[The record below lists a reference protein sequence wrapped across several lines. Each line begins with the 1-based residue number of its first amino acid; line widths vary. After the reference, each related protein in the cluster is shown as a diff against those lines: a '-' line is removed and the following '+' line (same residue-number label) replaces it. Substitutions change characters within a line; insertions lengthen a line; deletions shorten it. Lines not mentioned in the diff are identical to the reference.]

1 MATEKS
7 KHGDYNDHAGHDHAG
22 HDHSAH
28 NPTKAAPQ
36 PAPRTSLNTG
46 PAGTTRVVYR
56 IENMDCAT
64 EEGVLRNALGGM
76 PEIKQLSFDLMRRE
90 LTVDHV
96 FSDAAS
102 ILKRIEGVGMQP
114 VLMDAAAQQKNSMG
128 ADLPGISSTQ
138 KVAMVLA
145 GIAAIGA
152 EAIAY
157 STATETSIPVISLAL
172 LAIALSGRETL
183 FKGWIALKNF
193 TLNINLLMTVAVI
206 GAVLIGRW
214 PEAAMVIWLFAIA
227 ELIEK
232 LSLDRARNAIRS
244 LIALA
249 PEVAHVEIDGQFVE
263 KGVADIGVGQR
274 IQVRPGERV
283 AFDGKVESG
292 ASAVNQAPITGE
304 SMPVDKAVGDPVY
317 AGTINESG
325 VLVYLVTHAK
335 GESTLDRIARSV
347 QDAQANRAPTQ
358 RFVDE
363 FARIYTPIMFL
374 ISLLVAIVPPLAFG
388 GEWYPWIY
396 KSLVLLVIACP
407 CALVISTPVTV
418 VSGLAAAA
426 RRGILIKGGLY
437 LEQGR
442 LLKSIALDKTG
453 TLTLG
458 KPALTDVIT
467 LSELSVEQALRLSAS
482 LDALSKHP
490 VALAIVSGFREK
502 ANGAS
507 LLSVSDF
514 ASITG
519 RGVQGKIAG
528 KAYFLGNHRLAEDLK
543 RCSPQVEAELN
554 RLEEQGKSTVVLMDD
569 TRALA
574 VLAVADQVRE
584 NAKAAVKAM
593 RDLGVEPMMLTGD
606 NQRTAAAVALL
617 VGITDARGDQ
627 LPENKL
633 AVIEQLLKKG
643 PVGMVG
649 DGVNDAPA
657 LARCSVGFAM
667 GAAGTDT
674 AIETADVALMQDDLQ
689 KIPEFI
695 ALSKRTAVIL
705 WQNIIFALAIKVVFF
720 VLTFLGNTSLWLAV
734 FADLGASLIVV
745 FNGMRLLRR

>member
-1 MATEKS
+1 MTTEKS
-7 KHGDYNDHAGHDHAG
+7 KHDDLGDHVG
-22 HDHSAH
+22 HDHSGH
-28 NPTKAAPQ
+28 NPTNVAPQ
-36 PAPRTSLNTG
+36 PATMTSLNAG
-46 PAGTTRVVYR
+46 PAGTTRVIYR

-64 EEGVLRNALGGM
+64 EEGVLRNALGGLA
-76 PEIKQLSFDLMRRE
+76 EIKQLSFDLMRRE

-96 FSDAAS
+96 FGDAAS
-102 ILKRIEGVGMQP
+102 IVKRIEGVGMQP

-152 EAIAY
+152 EVIAY
-157 STATETSIPVISLAL
+157 STGKETSIPVISLAL

-206 GAVLIGRW
+206 GAVLIGQW

-249 PEVAHVEIDGQFVE
+249 PEVAHVEIDGKFVE

-274 IQVRPGERV
+274 IQVRPGERM

-304 SMPVDKAVGDPVY
+304 SMPVDKAVGDQVF

-363 FARIYTPIMFL
+363 FARIYTPLMFL

-442 LLKSIALDKTG
+442 HLKSIALDKTG

-467 LSELSVEQALRLSAS
+467 LGELTVEQALQLSAS
-482 LDALSKHP
+482 LDALSQHP
-490 VALAIVSGFREK
+490 VALAIVSGFEAK
-502 ANGAS
+502 ANGTA
-507 LLSVSDF
+507 LLEVSDF

-543 RCSPQVEAELN
+543 RCSPQVESELN
-554 RLEEQGKSTVVLMDD
+554 TLEAQGKSTVVLMDD

-633 AVIEQLLKKG
+633 AVIEELLKKG

-705 WQNIIFALAIKVVFF
+705 WQNIIFALSIKVVFF
-720 VLTFLGNTSLWLAV
+720 VLTFFGNTSLWLAV

>member
-7 KHGDYNDHAGHDHAG
+7 KHSDYNDHAGHDHAG

-64 EEGVLRNALGGM
+64 EEGVLRNALGSL

-114 VLMDAAAQQKNSMG
+114 VLMDTAAQQKNSMG

-206 GAVLIGRW
+206 GAILIGRW

-347 QDAQANRAPTQ
+347 QDAHANRAPTQ

-554 RLEEQGKSTVVLMDD
+554 RLEEQGKSIVVLMDD

>member
-1 MATEKS
+1 MNNNAKDE
-7 KHGDYNDHAGHDHAG
+7 HAGHDHA
-22 HDHSAH
+22 DHANSPH
-28 NPTKAAPQ
+28 
-36 PAPRTSLNTG
+36 TSTEKPDRRSTQA

-64 EEGVLRNALGGM
+64 EEGVLRNALAGL
-76 PEIKQLSFDLMRRE
+76 PEIKQLGFDLMRRE

-96 FSDAAS
+96 FPDAAS
-102 ILKRIEGVGMQP
+102 LVKRIEGVGMQP
-114 VLMDAAAQQKNSMG
+114 VLMDAAAQENNSMG
-128 ADLPGISSTQ
+128 ADLPGISTGE

-152 EAIAY
+152 EVIAY
-157 STATETSIPVISLAL
+157 STGKETSIPVISLAL
-172 LAIALSGRETL
+172 LAIALSGKETL
-183 FKGWIALKNF
+183 YKGWIALKHF

-206 GAVLIGRW
+206 GAVLIGQW

-249 PEVAHVEIDGQFVE
+249 PEVANVEIDGQFVE
-263 KGVADIGVGQR
+263 KGVADIGIGQR
-274 IQVRPGERV
+274 IQVRPGERI

-304 SMPVDKAVGDPVY
+304 SMPVDKTVGDPVF

-325 VLVYLVTHAK
+325 VLVFVVTHAK

-396 KSLVLLVIACP
+396 KALVLLVIACP

-458 KPALTDVIT
+458 KPALTDVLT
-467 LSELSVEQALRLSAS
+467 LSELSVDEALRLSAS
-482 LDALSKHP
+482 LDALSQHP
-490 VALAIVSGFREK
+490 VALAIVSGFKEK

-507 LLSVSDF
+507 LFDVLDF

-528 KAYFLGNHRLAEDLK
+528 KEYFLGNHRLAEELK
-543 RCSPQVEAELN
+543 RCSPQVEAELT
-554 RLEEQGKSTVVLMDD
+554 RLEEQGKSTVVLMDE

-574 VLAVADQVRE
+574 VMAVADQVRE
-584 NAKAAVKAM
+584 TSKAAVKAL
-593 RDLGVEPMMLTGD
+593 RELGVEPMMLTGD
-606 NQRTAAAVALL
+606 NQRTATAVALA

-633 AVIEQLLKKG
+633 AAIEELLKKG
-643 PVGMVG
+643 LVGMVG

-705 WQNIIFALAIKVVFF
+705 WQNIIFALAVKAVFF
-720 VLTFLGNTSLWLAV
+720 VLTFVGNTSLWLAV

>member
-1 MATEKS
+1 MTTEKS
-7 KHGDYNDHAGHDHAG
+7 KHGDSNDHAGHDHGGHKSTAAVPNAG
-22 HDHSAH
+22 PS
-28 NPTKAAPQ
+28 
-36 PAPRTSLNTG
+36 
-46 PAGTTRVVYR
+46 GTTRVIYR

-64 EEGVLRNALGGM
+64 EEGVLRNALGGIV
-76 PEIKQLSFDLMRRE
+76 EIKQLNFDLMRRE

-102 ILKRIEGVGMQP
+102 IVKRIEGVGMQP

-157 STATETSIPVISLAL
+157 STGRETSILVISLAI

-206 GAVLIGRW
+206 GAVLIGQW

-249 PEVAHVEIDGQFVE
+249 PEVAHVEIDGKFVE
-263 KGVADIGVGQR
+263 KGVAYIGVGQR

-304 SMPVDKAVGDPVY
+304 SMPVDKAVGDQVF

-325 VLVYLVTHAK
+325 VLVFVVTHAK

-363 FARIYTPIMFL
+363 FARIYTPLMFL

-458 KPALTDVIT
+458 KPVLTDVIT

-490 VALAIVSGFREK
+490 VALAIVSGFQEK

-528 KAYFLGNHRLAEDLK
+528 KAYFLGNHRFAEDLK

-554 RLEEQGKSTVVLMDD
+554 TLEAQGKSTVVLMDD

-633 AVIEQLLKKG
+633 AVIEELLKKG

-720 VLTFLGNTSLWLAV
+720 VLTFFGNTSLWLAV

>member
-1 MATEKS
+1 MST
-7 KHGDYNDHAGHDHAG
+7 HPNQHDDHTGHNHAEG
-22 HDHSAH
+22 AAHDDVAKAVIQA
-28 NPTKAAPQ
+28 PT
-36 PAPRTSLNTG
+36 
-46 PAGTTRVVYR
+46 GTTRVVYR

-64 EEGVLRNALGGM
+64 EEGVLRNALSGLA
-76 PEIKQLSFDLMRRE
+76 EVKQLGFDLMRRE

-96 FSDAAS
+96 FTDAAS
-102 ILKRIEGVGMQP
+102 LVKRIEGVGMQP
-114 VLMDAAAQQKNSMG
+114 VLMDAAAQENNSMG
-128 ADLPGISSTQ
+128 ADLPGISTAE

-152 EAIAY
+152 EVIAY
-157 STATETSIPVISLAL
+157 STGKETSVPVVSLAL
-172 LAIALSGRETL
+172 LAIALSGKETL
-183 FKGWIALKNF
+183 YKGWIALKHF

-206 GAVLIGRW
+206 GAVLIGQW

-249 PEVAHVEIDGQFVE
+249 PEVAQVEVDGQFVE
-263 KGVADIGVGQR
+263 KGVAEIAIGQR
-274 IQVRPGERV
+274 IQVRPGERI

-304 SMPVDKAVGDPVY
+304 SMPVDKTVGDQVF

-396 KSLVLLVIACP
+396 KALVLLVIACP

-458 KPALTDVIT
+458 KPALTDVLT
-467 LSELSVEQALRLSAS
+467 LSELSVEEALQLSAS
-482 LDALSKHP
+482 LDALSQHP
-490 VALAIVSGFREK
+490 VALAIVSGFQAK

-507 LLSVSDF
+507 LLSVTDF

-528 KAYFLGNHRLAEDLK
+528 KAYFLGNHRLAEELK
-543 RCSPQVEAELN
+543 RCSPKVEAELN
-554 RLEEQGKSTVVLMDD
+554 ALEESGKSTVVLMDE

-584 NAKAAVKAM
+584 NAKAAVQAM

-606 NQRTAAAVALL
+606 NQRTATAVALA
-617 VGITDARGDQ
+617 VGISDARGDQ

-633 AVIEQLLKKG
+633 AAIEELLKKG

-705 WQNIIFALAIKVVFF
+705 WQNIIFALAVKAVFF
-720 VLTFLGNTSLWLAV
+720 VLTFVGNTSLWLAV